1 MTKMKKNILNKVAWM
16 FGAAL
21 MLNACS
27 LDEYNPGAGSGG
39 DATKNF
45 ASWSGMVT
53 YCYEPLYGQLFS
65 AMDYF
70 AVAEGGTDLWQTA
83 NNKTWASEVFHYEGL
98 STNTNYTNK
107 LFTQAYSLINTCN
120 SVIEIADEVEG
131 GTAADVKVLEGE
143 ARCLRAYYYY
153 LLVTNYGNVSL
164 ILNSSQ
170 DEAVLRPQ
178 RSTYEALY
186 TQMVEDLTLASRYLG
201 KDPYKGDYARV
212 TKKAALGLL
221 ARVYAQGAGEGLTE
235 NGVSYW
241 QRAKEVAEDLINN
254 ASTYGAY
261 LYEDVEDVWASV
273 NNKSNKE
280 ALFIAAGPS
289 TSVAPSSSLNCSNVF
304 TYMFSNPYNL
314 NELYLTK
321 DNGNYF
327 LGRVN
332 SSILAPSKYM
342 IDLFDADYDK
352 RWENTFMCAYG
363 NESGVQATWM
373 AYDAQ
378 RVKITQELCDK
389 YGIGTQYIGEYIYPY
404 ADYNYVAGTWGQYPG
419 KMWPKNSD
427 HTGNTANLQEPKN
440 IYVIPYPLQPD
451 EDRIAIYLSKE
462 PLTASEKAEYRCA
475 CINIDDLFDSEGK
488 YKEASFDGTKSY
500 QLYPGLV
507 KLNWNFDGAFGGTVS
522 NGAGK
527 NNLQRKCGDVFIMRM
542 AEVYL
547 IAAEANAMLGN
558 EGQAATWLN
567 YLRKRACRDAAD
579 YEAHM
584 KLSTAN
590 EQVVLDEYARE
601 LVGEFNRWA
610 VLKRH
615 GYNVFKNQLTK
626 GNPRAAQSFTEKNML
641 RPISYTFLNQI
652 ENADEYGTNGY

>member
-1 MTKMKKNILNKVAWM
+1 MTKMKRNTLYKAAWTL
-16 FGAAL
+16 GTAL
-21 MLNACS
+21 MLGACS

-39 DATKNF
+39 DATKSF
-45 ASWSGMVT
+45 TSWSGMIT

-65 AMDYF
+65 AFDYF

-83 NNKTWASEVFHYEGL
+83 NNKTWASEIFHYEGL

-120 SVIEIADEVEG
+120 SVIEVADEVKG
-131 GTAADVKVLEGE
+131 GAAADIKVLEGE

-153 LLVTNYGNVSL
+153 LLVSNYGNVSL
-164 ILNSSQ
+164 ILNNSQ
-170 DEAVLRPQ
+170 KEAVLRPQ
-178 RSTYEALY
+178 RNTYEELY
-186 TQMVEDLTLASRYLG
+186 AQMVEDLTLASEYLG
-201 KDPYKGDYARV
+201 VEPYKGDYARV
-212 TKKAALGLL
+212 TKKTALGLL
-221 ARVYAQGAGEGLTE
+221 ARVYAQGAGEGLSE
-235 NGVSYW
+235 NGVDYW

-254 ASTYGAY
+254 ASAYGAR
-261 LYEDVEDVWASV
+261 LYEDVEDVWASA
-273 NNKSNKE
+273 NNKKNEE
-280 ALFIAAGPS
+280 ALFIAAGPN
-289 TSVAPSSSLNCSNVF
+289 TGIAPAANSMCSNVF
-304 TYMFSNPYNL
+304 TYLFCNPYKL
-314 NELYLTK
+314 DDLYLTK

-332 SSILAPSKYM
+332 NNILAPSKYM
-342 IDLFDADYDK
+342 MDLFDAEHDK

-363 NESGVQATWM
+363 NESGVQSTWM
-373 AYDAQ
+373 SYDKQ
-378 RVKITQELCDK
+378 KVEITQDLCKK

-427 HTGNTANLQEPKN
+427 HTGSIADLQDPKN
-440 IYVIPYPLQPD
+440 LYVIPYPLQAD

-462 PLTASEKAEYRCA
+462 YLSPSQKAEYRCA
-475 CINIDDLFDSEGK
+475 CINIDDLFDNEGK
-488 YKEASFDGTKSY
+488 YKEASFDNTNTY

-507 KLNWNFDGAFGGTVS
+507 KLNWNFNGAFGGTAA
-522 NGAGK
+522 NGVGS
-527 NNLQRKCGDVFIMRM
+527 NNLQRKSGDVFIMRM

-558 EGQAATWLN
+558 EAQAATWLN
-567 YLRKRACRDAAD
+567 YLRKRACRDTAD

-584 KLSTAN
+584 QLASAD
-590 EQVVLDEYARE
+590 EQDVLDEYARE

-610 VLKRH
+610 ILKRH
-615 GYNVFKNQLTK
+615 GYDVFKSQLEK
-626 GNPRAAQSFTEKNML
+626 GNPRAAQSFSEKHML
-641 RPISYTFLNQI
+641 RPISYDFLNQI